1 MEKELL
7 EKLNGLLTEK
17 YEPILVIYLLRVPPQ
32 QELQSFAT
40 KLVADFGY
48 KVLVLPG
55 DIETRVELITVLTSD
70 ITDIKDLQNRVL
82 SKIKELED
90 EYSQALTMVGTVNI
104 EDE

>member
-32 QELQSFAT
+32 EELQAFAT

-48 KVLVLPG
+48 KVLVCSSSRK
-55 DIETRVELITVLTSD
+55 T
-70 ITDIKDLQNRVL
+70 
-82 SKIKELED
+82 
-90 EYSQALTMVGTVNI
+90 
-104 EDE
+104 

>member
-32 QELQSFAT
+32 EELQAFAT

-55 DIETRVELITVLTSD
+55 DIETRVELITVMKSD
-70 ITDIKDLQNRVL
+70 VVEIKDLQNRVL

-90 EYSQALTMVGTVNI
+90 EYAQSLTMVGTVNVDG
-104 EDE
+104 E

>member
-1 MEKELL
+1 MEKKLL

-32 QELQSFAT
+32 EELQAFAT

-55 DIETRVELITVLTSD
+55 DIETRVELITVMKSD
-70 ITDIKDLQNRVL
+70 VVKIKDLQNRVL

-90 EYSQALTMVGTVNI
+90 EYAQSLTMVGTVNVD
-104 EDE
+104 DE

>member
-1 MEKELL
+1 M
-7 EKLNGLLTEK
+7 LNGLLTEK

-32 QELQSFAT
+32 EELQAFAT

-55 DIETRVELITVLTSD
+55 DIETRVELITVMKSD
-70 ITDIKDLQNRVL
+70 VVKIKDLQNRVL

-90 EYSQALTMVGTVNI
+90 EYAQSLTMVGTVNVD
-104 EDE
+104 DE